1 MYATHLCQLYKS
13 LPRHPTFFSPPDAL
27 NGKAGLSRRAQ
38 TFLQAMQGF
47 LGGVARGSDT
57 LRPCRGFPASQKTS
71 PFLQPKSTVAINRVL
86 FQNQPL
92 FN

>member
-1 MYATHLCQLYKS
+1 MYATHLRQLYKS
-13 LPRHPTFFSPPDAL
+13 LPRHPTFFSSADAL

-47 LGGVARGSDT
+47 FGGVARGSDT

-71 PFLQPKSTVAINRVL
+71 PFFAAQVDSRDKSRVVSG
-86 FQNQPL
+86 PAVV
-92 FN
+92 